1 MNRGAEDQ
9 LTKQYKLTKT
19 QAKIDELRAQIKAVG
34 ERGKDMED
42 KKQEVLMYINSAMKE
57 IKLIREIQI
66 VQGIQL
72 TMESLVPT
80 LEEMDNEQKMKK

>member
-1 MNRGAEDQ
+1 M
-9 LTKQYKLTKT
+9 TKQYKLTKT